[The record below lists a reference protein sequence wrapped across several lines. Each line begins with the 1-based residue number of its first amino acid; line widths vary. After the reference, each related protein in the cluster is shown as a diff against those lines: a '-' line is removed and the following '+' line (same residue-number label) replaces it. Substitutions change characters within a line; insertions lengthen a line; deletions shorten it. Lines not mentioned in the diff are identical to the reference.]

1 LERGHPSGAARAVVA
16 VLDEC
21 DRARFSPGAIDLA
34 SQQARLE
41 RAERL
46 LGELD
51 KVRRS
56 EG

>member
-1 LERGHPSGAARAVVA
+1 VRAVLA

-21 DRARFSPGAIDLA
+21 DRARFSPGVADLA

-56 EG
+56 AA

>member
-1 LERGHPSGAARAVVA
+1 MERGHPSGAARAVVA